1 MGRGR
6 RARSVKLDIDVDER
20 WTVRGIDQSTLLE
33 RASDSPSPP
42 LRPHPDS
49 PIEPESASPP
59 PILRVPVEG
68 SPPPSTLIGR
78 ASDSPKPESV
88 SPPNVRVSVEG
99 PPPPLEKM
107 TEESVASPS
116 SSDTPEAS
124 GPNMEVDKAVE
135 RLEEFRL
142 GLEEPELS
150 EEQIRINQQLQDDE
164 VLALKAIYGKDV
176 HVLDAKD
183 GLCLFQI
190 HIHIDVPDEFS
201 VSAKFDSSRER
212 LKFVGKSSVCSVG
225 NDGPNQ
231 FSYTFKVEHLPP
243 ILLTCLL
250 PQSYPSHISP
260 HFEMCVQ
267 WLDASRISKLCQMLD
282 TIWLEQPGQEVIY
295 QWVEWLQRSSL
306 SYLGYDNGLILDLFD
321 MPYLEDKRAVTKSVS
336 PDVDIPSMMR
346 YNDEKC
352 HEFFLHAFHQCNICY
367 DEYAGTDFVRLP
379 CKHFFCRKCMEIY
392 SNMHVKEGTVSKLLC
407 PDAKC
412 GGLVPPG
419 LLKLLLADE
428 AYERWESLMLQ
439 KTLDSM
445 SDVVYCPRC
454 ETACLEDEEHH
465 AQCPMC
471 FFSFCTL
478 CMERR
483 HVGITCMSPEDKLS
497 ILKERQDSSRL
508 QGDQRRR
515 EQELINEILSI
526 KEILKDARRCPSC
539 KIAISRTE
547 GCNKMICEN
556 CGQYFCY
563 LCNKAISGYEH
574 FREGACN
581 LFTQEMVGQWEMR
594 MNERQVIGQ
603 AQAELHADSAVQCP
617 NCGQPNGKVG
627 NNNHMFCWSCQ
638 NHFCALCRQTVR
650 RSSQHYGP
658 RGCKQH
664 TVGT

>member
-6 RARSVKLDIDVDER
+6 RGRSVKLDIDIDER

-49 PIEPESASPP
+49 PIEHESASPP
-59 PILRVPVEG
+59 PSLRVPVEG
-68 SPPPSTLIGR
+68 SPPPSTLLGR
-78 ASDSPKPESV
+78 DSDSPLATKPESV

-99 PPPPLEKM
+99 PPPPLEET
-107 TEESVASPS
+107 TEES
-116 SSDTPEAS
+116 
-124 GPNMEVDKAVE
+124 AVE

-150 EEQIRINQQLQDDE
+150 EEQIRINQQFQDDE

-176 HVLDAKD
+176 YVLDVKD
-183 GLCLFQI
+183 GLRLFQI

-225 NDGPNQ
+225 NDGPNG

-250 PQSYPSHISP
+250 PQSYPSHTSP
-260 HFEMCVQ
+260 HFVICVQ
-267 WLDASRISKLCQMLD
+267 WLDAYRISKLCQMLD
-282 TIWLEQPGQEVIY
+282 TIWLAQPGQEVIY

-306 SYLGYDNGLILDLFD
+306 SYLGYDNGVILDLSD
-321 MPYLEDKRAVTKSVS
+321 MPYLEDKRAVTTSVS

-352 HEFFLHAFHQCNICY
+352 HEFFLRTFHQCNICY
-367 DEYAGTDFVRLP
+367 DEY
-379 CKHFFCRKCMEIY
+379 
-392 SNMHVKEGTVSKLLC
+392 
-407 PDAKC
+407 
-412 GGLVPPG
+412 
-419 LLKLLLADE
+419 ADE

-515 EQELINEILSI
+515 EQELMNEILSI
-526 KEILKDARRCPSC
+526 KEILKDAKRCPSC

-563 LCNKAISGYEH
+563 LCNKAISGYDH
-574 FREGACN
+574 FREGTCN

-594 MNERQVIGQ
+594 MNERQAIGQ
-603 AQAELHADSAVQCP
+603 VQAELHADSAVQCP
-617 NCGQPNGKVG
+617 NCGQLNGKL
-627 NNNHMFCWSCQ
+627 S
-638 NHFCALCRQTVR
+638 RQRLGDDWRLGVPLGL
-650 RSSQHYGP
+650 SVHPPSQPVH
-658 RGCKQH
+658 
-664 TVGT
+664 

>member
-1 MGRGR
+1 MGKGRRGR
-6 RARSVKLDIDVDER
+6 SGKPDIDVEER

-33 RASDSPSPP
+33 RASDSP
-42 LRPHPDS
+42 LAMTK
-49 PIEPESASPP
+49 PESASPP
-59 PILRVPVEG
+59 
-68 SPPPSTLIGR
+68 S
-78 ASDSPKPESV
+78 
-88 SPPNVRVSVEG
+88 VRVSVEG
-99 PPPPLEKM
+99 PPPLLEET
-107 TEESVASPS
+107 TEESVPSPS
-116 SSDTPEAS
+116 SSNTPEAS
-124 GPNMEVDKAVE
+124 GPNMEVDMAVE
-135 RLEEFRL
+135 RLEELRL

-150 EEQIRINQQLQDDE
+150 EEQIGINQQLQDDE

-176 HVLDAKD
+176 YVLDAKD

-201 VSAKFDSSRER
+201 VSAKLDSSREG
-212 LKFVGKSSVCSVG
+212 LKSVGKSSLCSVG

-260 HFEMCVQ
+260 HFVMCVQ
-267 WLDASRISKLCQMLD
+267 WLDDSRISKLCQMLD
-282 TIWLEQPGQEVIY
+282 TIWLAQPGQEVIY

-306 SYLGYDNGLILDLFD
+306 SYLGYDNGVILDLSD

-346 YNDEKC
+346 YNDEKR
-352 HEFFLHAFHQCNICY
+352 HEFFLHTVHQCNICF
-367 DEYAGTDFVRLP
+367 DEYAGMDFIRLP
-379 CKHFFCRKCMEIY
+379 CEHFFCRKCMETY

-412 GGLVPPG
+412 RGLVPPG

-483 HVGITCMSPEDKLS
+483 HVGITCMSPVDKLS

-508 QGDQRRR
+508 QDDQRRR
-515 EQELINEILSI
+515 EQDLINELLSI
-526 KEILKDARRCPSC
+526 EEIFKNAKRCPSC
-539 KIAISRTE
+539 KIAIYRIS
-547 GCNKMICEN
+547 GCNKMMCGN
-556 CGQYFCY
+556 CWQYFCY
-563 LCNKAISGYEH
+563 LCNKAISGDDH
-574 FREGACN
+574 FGYGDCN
-581 LFTQEMVGQWEMR
+581 LFAQEMVGQWEMR
-594 MNERQVIGQ
+594 RNERRYMNERKALIGQ
-603 AQAELHADSAVQCP
+603 AQAELYADNIVHCP
-617 NCGQPNGKVG
+617 NCSQPNSKVG

-638 NHFCALCRQTVR
+638 NYFCALCRQTVR
-650 RSSQHYGP
+650 LRHASQHYGP
-658 RGCKQH
+658 RGCKLDS
-664 TVGT
+664 VEAVELYS